1 MNPLS
6 IVAILVGVFSLYAWI
21 ASLVTGDT
29 SQVDRLWSIVPA
41 IYMWVFFLS
50 AHQSRSRL
58 LILALLIT
66 AWGVRLTFNF
76 ARKGG
81 YSGVEDYRWA
91 ILRARMHKW
100 QFQLFNLFFIVLY
113 QNFILAV
120 ITMPAMLAYDNQNVK
135 VSAIDGF
142 LVVLFISLL
151 IGEFIADQQQ
161 WDFHQ
166 EKKAIERSGQVPKVR
181 FLQTGLFRYSR
192 HPNYFFELGQWWVI
206 YVIGA
211 HVASQVLA
219 WPIVG
224 AVLLTLLFIGS
235 TRFTE
240 QISLEKYPEY
250 AEYQRK
256 TSAVVPWFQKERGNP
271 NPIEAVSPI

>member
-6 IVAILVGVFSLYAWI
+6 LVAILAGVFSLYALV

-29 SQVDRLWSIVPA
+29 SQVDRLWSIAPIFYV
-41 IYMWVFFLS
+41 WVFFFS

-58 LILALLIT
+58 LIVALLIT
-66 AWGVRLTFNF
+66 AWGMRLTFNF

-91 ILRARMHKW
+91 ILRARMSKW
-100 QFQLFNLFFIVLY
+100 QFHLFNLFFIVLY
-113 QNFILAV
+113 QNFIIV
-120 ITMPAMLAYDNQNVK
+120 MMGVPALMVYDHQDRK
-135 VSAIDGF
+135 LSFADGF
-142 LVVLFISLL
+142 LAFIFVLLL

-166 EKKAIERSGQVPKVR
+166 EKKAIVRSGQVPRVR
-181 FLQTGLFRYSR
+181 FLQTGLFKYSR
-192 HPNYFFELGQWWVI
+192 HPNYFFEISQWWVI

-211 HVASQVLA
+211 HAASQVIS

-240 QISLEKYPEY
+240 QISLGKYPEY
-250 AEYQRK
+250 VEYQRR
-256 TSAVVPWFQKERGNP
+256 TSAVIPWFSRAQAD
-271 NPIEAVSPI
+271 PIEATSPI

>member
-6 IVAILVGVFSLYAWI
+6 IVAILAGVFSLYAWV

-29 SQVDRLWSIVPA
+29 SQVDRLWSIVPV
-41 IYMWVFFLS
+41 IYVWVFFFS
-50 AHQSRSRL
+50 AHQSRLRL
-58 LILALLIT
+58 LIMALLIT
-66 AWGVRLTFNF
+66 AWGIRLTFNF

-91 ILRARMHKW
+91 ILRARMNKW

-113 QNFILAV
+113 QNFILVMICVPALMVYDHQDTKLSFSDGLLSLFFAV
-120 ITMPAMLAYDNQNVK
+120 
-135 VSAIDGF
+135 
-142 LVVLFISLL
+142 LL

-166 EKKAIERSGQVPKVR
+166 EKKAIECSGQVPRVR
-181 FLQTGLFRYSR
+181 FLQTGLFKYSR
-192 HPNYFFELGQWWVI
+192 HPNYFFELAQWWVI
-206 YVIGA
+206 YIIGA
-211 HVASQVLA
+211 HAASQVIS
-219 WPIVG
+219 WPVAG

-240 QISLEKYPEY
+240 QISLGKYPEY
-250 AEYQRK
+250 AEYQGR
-256 TSAVVPWFQKERGNP
+256 TSTVIPWFPKAKGKP
-271 NPIEAVSPI
+271 NPIEAISPI

>member
-6 IVAILVGVFSLYAWI
+6 IVVILAGVFSLYAWV

-29 SQVDRLWSIVPA
+29 SQVDRLWSIVPV
-41 IYMWVFFLS
+41 IYVWVFYFS

-58 LILALLIT
+58 LITALLIT
-66 AWGVRLTFNF
+66 AWGIRLTFNF

-91 ILRARMHKW
+91 ILRARMTKW

-113 QNFILAV
+113 QNFILV
-120 ITMPAMLAYDNQNVK
+120 IITLPAFMVYDNQGVK
-135 VSAIDGF
+135 ISLVDGF
-142 LVVLFISLL
+142 LAPLFVLLL

-166 EKKAIERSGQVPKVR
+166 EKKSVERSGKLPKVR

-192 HPNYFFELGQWWVI
+192 HPNYFFELAQWWVVYI
-206 YVIGA
+206 IGA
-211 HVASQVLA
+211 HAASQLLS

-240 QISLEKYPEY
+240 QISLGKYPEY

-256 TSAVVPWFQKERGNP
+256 TSAVIPWFQKRRDNP
-271 NPIEAVSPI
+271 NPVEAVNPI